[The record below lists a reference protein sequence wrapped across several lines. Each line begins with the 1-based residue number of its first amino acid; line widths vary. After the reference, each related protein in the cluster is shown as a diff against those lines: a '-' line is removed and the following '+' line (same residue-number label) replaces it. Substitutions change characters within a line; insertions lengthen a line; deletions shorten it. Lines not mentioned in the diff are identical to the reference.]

1 MAALRWFAICALL
14 LAGTSCANNSPYVW
28 YTRLPRS
35 AWGSPS
41 GEYVIG
47 IGDTISIRVYEQ
59 EAVSATGRI
68 RRDGRIALP
77 LVGELMV
84 AGKAPSALA
93 RELETLLKQFIVS
106 PRVTVN
112 VEQSQPIQV
121 TTLGEISTKG
131 TITLDPPA
139 NMIQAIAQA
148 GGLTEFADESR
159 IFVLRFFP
167 TFQRIRFEYENIV
180 NNESEAATFPLRG
193 GDVILVE

>member
-1 MAALRWFAICALL
+1 VLRAIVGLML
-14 LAGTSCANNSPYVW
+14 ILITTSCASTGPYVW

-35 AWGSPS
+35 EWGSPT

-47 IGDTISIRVYEQ
+47 SGDTISIRVYEQ
-59 EAVSATGRI
+59 EAVSATGKI

-77 LVGELMV
+77 LVGELVV

-93 RELETLLKQFIVS
+93 RELEGKLKQFIVS

-112 VEQSQPIQV
+112 VEQSQPIQI
-121 TTLGEISTKG
+121 TTLGEISSKG
-131 TITLDPPA
+131 TLTLDPPA

-159 IFVLRFFP
+159 IFVMRYYP
-167 TFQRIRFEYENIV
+167 TFQRIRFEYQAII
-180 NNESEAATFPLRG
+180 NNDAGAATFPLRT